1 MLKKFQTA
9 FRLQKS
15 FLRHLCRLA
24 GLGGDHQKRL
34 ILLETKLLKWHV
46 KWNCWKLWTWKI
58 RTEMGYHMV
67 PWCKNMEYLTWRI
80 CWSVTQERKVAQCM
94 AQCMAQGRS
103 KRTRAGS
110 HRPGSLPARVSL
122 QCPPR
127 ALVCPN
133 PCTTITDQKQKA
145 ASLKFNFLQ
154 WRNTKTSNFP
164 ESSLQIDKAVNI
176 AIRAKKEN
184 VKEVMS
190 AYHVALCCCLRIY
203 TCLGPCVTDYCCAEH
218 GRTNLWAIL
227 RHLSNHPTLNPS
239 WDSDWHRAKMMKQC
253 GSQVTG
259 IVGIPRIFLW
269 RCDEQQL
276 SSGKTKNGRTSGAK
290 SDGNALNPY
299 PKLSNTWDW
308 SKLNRRGCPAKWFC
322 PDHAFGCLPMKK
334 TSSEVQLWTWQGT
347 FFHTVSDT
355 CLCFVLS
362 SHLHHHMSSLSALQ
376 FTLGVD
382 ESLMMLI
389 LNTLPSVQCPKWA
402 SEVHR
407 FALLTVTS
415 LTPQGP
421 ACLPS
426 TSRFPA
432 TFEPWHVA
440 QSKPSALTA
449 AARLGKAKLRRKLV
463 TSRASRGWS
472 NSPESRWK

>member
-203 TCLGPCVTDYCCAEH
+203 TCLGPCAEP
-218 GRTNLWAIL
+218 I
-227 RHLSNHPTLNPS
+227 SEPS
-239 WDSDWHRAKMMKQC
+239 WDTYPTTQHWIQVETPTGTGLRWWNNVVRRWLELLGYQESFCEDVMNNNYLLEKPKTEEPLVLRAM
-253 GSQVTG
+253 
-259 IVGIPRIFLW
+259 
-269 RCDEQQL
+269 
-276 SSGKTKNGRTSGAK
+276 
-290 SDGNALNPY
+290 
-299 PKLSNTWDW
+299 
-308 SKLNRRGCPAKWFC
+308 
-322 PDHAFGCLPMKK
+322 
-334 TSSEVQLWTWQGT
+334 
-347 FFHTVSDT
+347 
-355 CLCFVLS
+355 
-362 SHLHHHMSSLSALQ
+362 
-376 FTLGVD
+376 
-382 ESLMMLI
+382 
-389 LNTLPSVQCPKWA
+389 
-402 SEVHR
+402 
-407 FALLTVTS
+407 
-415 LTPQGP
+415 
-421 ACLPS
+421 
-426 TSRFPA
+426 A
-432 TFEPWHVA
+432 T
-440 QSKPSALTA
+440 
-449 AARLGKAKLRRKLV
+449 R
-463 TSRASRGWS
+463 
-472 NSPESRWK
+472 

>member
-1 MLKKFQTA
+1 MLLSKDLHLS
-9 FRLQKS
+9 RPLCYW
-15 FLRHLCRLA
+15 LLLCRTWQNQSLSHPDTYPTTQHWIQVETPTGT
-24 GLGGDHQKRL
+24 GLRWWNNVVRRWLELLGYQESFCEDVMNNNY
-34 ILLETKLLKWHV
+34 LLEKPK
-46 KWNCWKLWTWKI
+46 
-58 RTEMGYHMV
+58 TEE
-67 PWCKNMEYLTWRI
+67 P
-80 CWSVTQERKVAQCM
+80 
-94 AQCMAQGRS
+94 
-103 KRTRAGS
+103 
-110 HRPGSLPARVSL
+110 
-122 QCPPR
+122 
-127 ALVCPN
+127 LV
-133 PCTTITDQKQKA
+133 
-145 ASLKFNFLQ
+145 
-154 WRNTKTSNFP
+154 R
-164 ESSLQIDKAVNI
+164 
-176 AIRAKKEN
+176 
-184 VKEVMS
+184 
-190 AYHVALCCCLRIY
+190 
-203 TCLGPCVTDYCCAEH
+203 
-218 GRTNLWAIL
+218 
-227 RHLSNHPTLNPS
+227 
-239 WDSDWHRAKMMKQC
+239 
-253 GSQVTG
+253 
-259 IVGIPRIFLW
+259 
-269 RCDEQQL
+269 
-276 SSGKTKNGRTSGAK
+276 
-290 SDGNALNPY
+290 NALNPY

-362 SHLHHHMSSLSALQ
+362 SHLHHHMSSLSVLQ

-389 LNTLPSVQCPKWA
+389 LNTLPPVQCPKWA

-472 NSPESRWK
+472 NSPADENSGKW